1 MEKRV
6 DTGALFAVTTKTSPK
21 SPDYSGE
28 VFIDLNTAK
37 VKDGK
42 VLIRLAGWRR
52 QTKTGAIYLSMMV
65 DKYEKKEVKTP
76 VQKIQEM
83 DDDVPF

>member
-1 MEKRV
+1 MEKRI
-6 DTGALFAVTTKTSPK
+6 DTGALFAVATKTNPK

-52 QTKTGAIYLSMMV
+52 QTKTGSVYLSLMV
-65 DKYEKKEVKTP
+65 DKYERKEKP
-76 VQKIQEM
+76 PAQQIQEM